1 MKIKYKILIFF
12 LIHCWILND
21 SWAEVKIEKVVPPII
36 DNVTPVTPDI
46 VDPSIIDN
54 VTPVVPD
61 PVSPPTTDIVT
72 PVTPDIVSPPTT
84 DNINSSITDNV
95 TPVAPDN
102 VNTSTADNAVDK
114 TVIDSKINASMTG
127 YAIDPELSKIN
138 SNNFAIGISLGKKF
152 EANNLFNFSE
162 KYSEYFENKFILA
175 ELFFNKN
182 INKKSTKRK
191 MEIDSLQGF
200 RTGFGSNFKN
210 INLMITSNIFYA
222 NLSPNPSKNNRNL
235 LLLMGFSAGYKLN
248 KKIDL
253 RLNIISSFG
262 QKIRAFNN
270 NFNNFDLSMAI
281 NL

>member
-36 DNVTPVTPDI
+36 DNVTPV
-46 VDPSIIDN
+46 V
-54 VTPVVPD
+54 
-61 PVSPPTTDIVT
+61 
-72 PVTPDIVSPPTT
+72 PDIVSPPTT
-84 DNINSSITDNV
+84 DNVAPVAPDPVSPPITDNF

-102 VNTSTADNAVDK
+102 VNTSTTDNAVDK

-127 YAIDPELSKIN
+127 YAFDPKLNKIN

-182 INKKSTKRK
+182 IDKKSTKRK
-191 MEIDSLQGF
+191 MEINSLQGF
-200 RTGFGSNFKN
+200 RSGFGSNFKN

>member
-12 LIHCWILND
+12 QIYFCILND

-36 DNVTPVTPDI
+36 DI
-46 VDPSIIDN
+46 

-61 PVSPPTTDIVT
+61 NSN
-72 PVTPDIVSPPTT
+72 PPTT
-84 DNINSSITDNV
+84 DNVVPVIPDITNPPATDNV
-95 TPVAPDN
+95 VPIAPDN

-114 TVIDSKINASMTG
+114 AVIDSKINASMTG
-127 YAIDPELSKIN
+127 DSFDPKLSKIN
-138 SNNFAIGISLGKKF
+138 PNNFAIGISFGKKF

-182 INKKSTKRK
+182 IDKKSTKRK

-200 RTGFGSNFKN
+200 RSGFGSNFKN
-210 INLMITSNIFYA
+210 INLIITTNIFSA
-222 NLSPNPSKNNRNL
+222 NLTPNPSNNNRNL
-235 LLLMGFSAGYKLN
+235 LLLMGLSAGYKLN

>member
-21 SWAEVKIEKVVPPII
+21 SWAEVKIEKVDPPII
-36 DNVTPVTPDI
+36 DNVTPVE
-46 VDPSIIDN
+46 
-54 VTPVVPD
+54 PD
-61 PVSPPTTDIVT
+61 PVSPPTTDNVA
-72 PVTPDIVSPPTT
+72 PVTPDIVNPP
-84 DNINSSITDNV
+84 ITDN
-95 TPVAPDN
+95 TL
-102 VNTSTADNAVDK
+102 DK
-114 TVIDSKINASMTG
+114 TVIDSKINSSMTG
-127 YAIDPELSKIN
+127 YVFDPELSKIN
-138 SNNFAIGISLGKKF
+138 PNNFAIGISLGKKF
-152 EANNLFNFSE
+152 EANNLFNFSK
-162 KYSEYFENKFILA
+162 KYSEYFQNKFILA

-200 RTGFGSNFKN
+200 RSGFGSNFNN
-210 INLMITSNIFYA
+210 INLVITSNIFSA
-222 NLSPNPSKNNRNL
+222 NLRPNPSNNNRNL

-248 KKIDL
+248 KTIDL

>member
-12 LIHCWILND
+12 LIHCCILND
-21 SWAEVKIEKVVPPII
+21 SWAEVKIEKVDPP
-36 DNVTPVTPDI
+36 
-46 VDPSIIDN
+46 IIDN

-61 PVSPPTTDIVT
+61 PVSPPTTDNVA
-72 PVTPDIVSPPTT
+72 PVTPDIVNPP
-84 DNINSSITDNV
+84 I
-95 TPVAPDN
+95 
-102 VNTSTADNAVDK
+102 ADNALEK
-114 TVIDSKINASMTG
+114 TVIDSKINSSMTG
-127 YAIDPELSKIN
+127 YAFDPELSKIN
-138 SNNFAIGISLGKKF
+138 PNNFAIGISLGKKF

-162 KYSEYFENKFILA
+162 KYSEYFKNKFILA

-182 INKKSTKRK
+182 INRKSTIGKI
-191 MEIDSLQGF
+191 EIDSLQGF
-200 RTGFGSNFKN
+200 RSGFGSNLKN
-210 INLMITSNIFYA
+210 INLLITSNIFSA
-222 NLSPNPSKNNRNL
+222 NLRPNPSNNNRNL

-270 NFNNFDLSMAI
+270 NFNNFDLSVAI

>member
-12 LIHCWILND
+12 LIHCCILND
-21 SWAEVKIEKVVPPII
+21 SWAEVKIEKVVLP
-36 DNVTPVTPDI
+36 
-46 VDPSIIDN
+46 IIDN

-61 PVSPPTTDIVT
+61 PVSPPIIDNVA
-72 PVTPDIVSPPTT
+72 PVTPDIVNPP
-84 DNINSSITDNV
+84 ITDN
-95 TPVAPDN
+95 TL
-102 VNTSTADNAVDK
+102 DK
-114 TVIDSKINASMTG
+114 IVIDSKINASMRG
-127 YAIDPELSKIN
+127 YAFDPELSKIN
-138 SNNFAIGISLGKKF
+138 PNNFAIGISLGKKF
-152 EANNLFNFSE
+152 EANNLYNFSE
-162 KYSEYFENKFILA
+162 KYSEYFKNKFILA

-191 MEIDSLQGF
+191 IEIDSLQGF
-200 RTGFGSNFKN
+200 RSGFGSNFKN
-210 INLMITSNIFYA
+210 INLLITSNIFSA
-222 NLSPNPSKNNRNL
+222 NLSPNLSNNNRNL

>member
-12 LIHCWILND
+12 LIHCCILND

-36 DNVTPVTPDI
+36 DNVTPV
-46 VDPSIIDN
+46 
-54 VTPVVPD
+54 VPD
-61 PVSPPTTDIVT
+61 PVSPP
-72 PVTPDIVSPPTT
+72 
-84 DNINSSITDNV
+84 ITDNV
-95 TPVAPDN
+95 TPVAPDLVSPPTTDN
-102 VNTSTADNAVDK
+102 VAPVTPDIVNPPTTDNAVDK

-127 YAIDPELSKIN
+127 DSFDPKLNKIN
-138 SNNFAIGISLGKKF
+138 PNNFAIGISLGKKF
-152 EANNLFNFSE
+152 EVNNLFNFSK
-162 KYSEYFENKFILA
+162 KYSEYFQNKFILA

-182 INKKSTKRK
+182 INRKSTKTK
-191 MEIDSLQGF
+191 IEIDSLQGF
-200 RTGFGSNFKN
+200 RSGFGSNFKN
-210 INLMITSNIFYA
+210 INLLITTNIFST
-222 NLSPNPSKNNRNL
+222 NLRPNPSKNNRNL

-253 RLNIISSFG
+253 RLNIISSFE

>member
-12 LIHCWILND
+12 LIHCCILND

-36 DNVTPVTPDI
+36 DNVTPVA
-46 VDPSIIDN
+46 
-54 VTPVVPD
+54 PD
-61 PVSPPTTDIVT
+61 PVSPPTTDNVA
-72 PVTPDIVSPPTT
+72 PVTPDIVNPP
-84 DNINSSITDNV
+84 ITDN
-95 TPVAPDN
+95 TL
-102 VNTSTADNAVDK
+102 DK
-114 TVIDSKINASMTG
+114 IVIDSKINASMRG
-127 YAIDPELSKIN
+127 YAFDPELSKIN
-138 SNNFAIGISLGKKF
+138 PNNFAIGISLGKKF
-152 EANNLFNFSE
+152 EANNLYNFSE
-162 KYSEYFENKFILA
+162 KYSEYFKNKFILA

-191 MEIDSLQGF
+191 IEIDSLQGF
-200 RTGFGSNFKN
+200 RSGFGSNFKN
-210 INLMITSNIFYA
+210 INLLITSNIFSA
-222 NLSPNPSKNNRNL
+222 NLSPNLSNNNRNL

>member
-21 SWAEVKIEKVVPPII
+21 SWAEVKIEKVVPP
-36 DNVTPVTPDI
+36 TT
-46 VDPSIIDN
+46 DN
-54 VTPVVPD
+54 VTPVVSD
-61 PVSPPTTDIVT
+61 PVSPPTTDNV
-72 PVTPDIVSPPTT
+72 D
-84 DNINSSITDNV
+84 SSITDNV

-114 TVIDSKINASMTG
+114 AVIDSKINASMTG
-127 YAIDPELSKIN
+127 DSFDPKLSKIN
-138 SNNFAIGISLGKKF
+138 PNNFAIGISLGKKF

-182 INKKSTKRK
+182 IDKKSTKRK

-200 RTGFGSNFKN
+200 RSGFGSNFKN
-210 INLMITSNIFYA
+210 INLIITSNIFSA
-222 NLSPNPSKNNRNL
+222 NLTPNPSNNNRNL

>member
-12 LIHCWILND
+12 LIHCCILND

-36 DNVTPVTPDI
+36 DNVTPVA
-46 VDPSIIDN
+46 
-54 VTPVVPD
+54 PD
-61 PVSPPTTDIVT
+61 PVSPPTTDNVA
-72 PVTPDIVSPPTT
+72 PVTPDIVNPPTT
-84 DNINSSITDNV
+84 DNKL
-95 TPVAPDN
+95 
-102 VNTSTADNAVDK
+102 DK
-114 TVIDSKINASMTG
+114 IVIDSKINASMRG
-127 YAIDPELSKIN
+127 YAFDPELSKIN
-138 SNNFAIGISLGKKF
+138 PNNFAIGISLGKKF
-152 EANNLFNFSE
+152 EANNLYNFSE
-162 KYSEYFENKFILA
+162 KYSEYFKNKFILA

-191 MEIDSLQGF
+191 IEIDSLQGF
-200 RTGFGSNFKN
+200 RSGFGSNFKN
-210 INLMITSNIFYA
+210 INLLITSNIFSA
-222 NLSPNPSKNNRNL
+222 NLSPNLSNNNRNL

>member
-1 MKIKYKILIFF
+1 MKIKNKILIFF
-12 LIHCWILND
+12 LIHCCILND

-36 DNVTPVTPDI
+36 DNVTPVA
-46 VDPSIIDN
+46 
-54 VTPVVPD
+54 PD
-61 PVSPPTTDIVT
+61 PVSPPIIDNIT
-72 PVTPDIVSPPTT
+72 PVV
-84 DNINSSITDNV
+84 
-95 TPVAPDN
+95 PDN
-102 VNTSTADNAVDK
+102 VNTPIADNALEK
-114 TVIDSKINASMTG
+114 TVIDSKINSSMTG
-127 YAIDPELSKIN
+127 YAFDPELSKIN
-138 SNNFAIGISLGKKF
+138 PNNFAIGISLGKKF

-182 INKKSTKRK
+182 INRKSTIGKI
-191 MEIDSLQGF
+191 EIDSLQGF
-200 RTGFGSNFKN
+200 RSGFGSNFKN
-210 INLMITSNIFYA
+210 INLLITTNIFSA
-222 NLSPNPSKNNRNL
+222 SLRPNPSNNNRNL

-262 QKIRAFNN
+262 QKVRAFNN

>member
-1 MKIKYKILIFF
+1 MKIKNKILIFF

-21 SWAEVKIEKVVPPII
+21 SWAEVKIEKVVLP
-36 DNVTPVTPDI
+36 
-46 VDPSIIDN
+46 IIDN

-61 PVSPPTTDIVT
+61 PVIPPTTDNVA
-72 PVTPDIVSPPTT
+72 PVTPDIVNPP
-84 DNINSSITDNV
+84 ITDN
-95 TPVAPDN
+95 TL
-102 VNTSTADNAVDK
+102 DK
-114 TVIDSKINASMTG
+114 TVIDSKINSSMTG
-127 YAIDPELSKIN
+127 YVFDPELSKIN
-138 SNNFAIGISLGKKF
+138 PNNFAIGISLGKKF

-162 KYSEYFENKFILA
+162 KYSEYFKNKFILA

-191 MEIDSLQGF
+191 IEIDSLQGF
-200 RTGFGSNFKN
+200 RSGFGSNFNN
-210 INLMITSNIFYA
+210 INLMITSNIFSA
-222 NLSPNPSKNNRNL
+222 NLSPNPSNNNRNL

-248 KKIDL
+248 KTIDL